1 MSEEQIEV
9 STSPEPGNQDI
20 IARLTAAM
28 ESVPAEQTEAPIDV
42 DEDVVEEDAT
52 DEVIEES
59 QETEDESLES
69 DEVQDPTEESE
80 DEAEAASEYVTK
92 GNIEINGESISV
104 EEIKLGYMRQSDYTK
119 KTQAVAEQRKAAED
133 QTATYESN
141 LQALLTTA
149 GADLSRFENVNWEQ
163 AAIEN
168 PDQYRQAKAAY
179 DQTQQTYNLI
189 RSKSDEH
196 QKRSQDQHQAA
207 MKENAKES
215 LTILKSTIPNW
226 NNDIY
231 YSIGEYAKELGVS
244 SEEFNEVHDH
254 RTITALYKAMQY
266 DRAKIETQKKVKATP
281 QKTLSGKKA
290 QPKNLGKKEN
300 IRKSK
305 ERLKASGSMD
315 DAVAALMNL
324 TS

>member
-1 MSEEQIEV
+1 
-9 STSPEPGNQDI
+9 
-20 IARLTAAM
+20 
-28 ESVPAEQTEAPIDV
+28 
-42 DEDVVEEDAT
+42 
-52 DEVIEES
+52 
-59 QETEDESLES
+59 
-69 DEVQDPTEESE
+69 
-80 DEAEAASEYVTK
+80 
-92 GNIEINGESISV
+92 
-104 EEIKLGYMRQSDYTK
+104 
-119 KTQAVAEQRKAAED
+119 
-133 QTATYESN
+133 
-141 LQALLTTA
+141 
-149 GADLSRFENVNWEQ
+149 VNWEQ

-196 QKRSQDQHQAA
+196 IKRSQDQQQAA

-244 SEEFNEVHDH
+244 SQEFNEVHDH